1 MEQPLANCSVVIQQH
16 LQSLLCPEQ
25 ANWLGDA
32 AASTFHDDWM
42 DWDTNQENE
51 FAPELYS
58 VYDDEKE

>member
-1 MEQPLANCSVVIQQH
+1 VVIQQH